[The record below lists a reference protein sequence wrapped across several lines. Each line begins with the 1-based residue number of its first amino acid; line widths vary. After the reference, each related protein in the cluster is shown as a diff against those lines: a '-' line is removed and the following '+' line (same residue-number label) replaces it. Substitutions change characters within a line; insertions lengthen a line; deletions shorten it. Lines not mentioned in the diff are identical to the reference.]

1 VEPLYLELG
10 APDVGGDLH
19 HPRLLRQ
26 VVDVVHVLVAQVPE
40 VLKGNWVCFVTVDF
54 KTPVAQ
60 NAACLREKVLISKLP
75 FITNKCHN
83 INV

>member
-40 VLKGNWVCFVTVDF
+40 VLKENWVMLRNGGL
-54 KTPVAQ
+54 KTTMSQNVAR
-60 NAACLREKVLISKLP
+60 LREKVLI
-75 FITNKCHN
+75 
-83 INV
+83 